1 MGFRGSLQAESCPG
15 DSKREGLFPGPSQE
29 SDNPS
34 RRETGEPVFLIH

>member
-1 MGFRGSLQAESCPG
+1 MGFRGSLQAEPCPG

-34 RRETGEPVFLIH
+34 RRETGEPVFFIH